1 MKRLATLL
9 CVCVLPLG
17 AAACAGSATVNSD
30 DVSATAV
37 ATGSNTPDN
46 GDGSTTA
53 PATQAHGGK
62 QAEQDGGP
70 ARLADDRAQEVDS
83 IPVQEPHY
91 SAEEQAFLTE
101 LKESGLNIKGIEDQ
115 LTATGMSVCSDES
128 ITRDAVA
135 GQLVEQRR
143 TDMDPDALGQLLT
156 DSARAHLC

>member
-1 MKRLATLL
+1 MSVNLIFKIAAVGILVSVI
-9 CVCVLPLG
+9 CQVLKHSG
-17 AAACAGSATVNSD
+17 
-30 DVSATAV
+30 
-37 ATGSNTPDN
+37 
-46 GDGSTTA
+46 
-53 PATQAHGGK
+53 
-62 QAEQDGGP
+62 
-70 ARLADDRAQEVDS
+70 R
-83 IPVQEPHY
+83 
-91 SAEEQAFLTE
+91 EEQAFLTE